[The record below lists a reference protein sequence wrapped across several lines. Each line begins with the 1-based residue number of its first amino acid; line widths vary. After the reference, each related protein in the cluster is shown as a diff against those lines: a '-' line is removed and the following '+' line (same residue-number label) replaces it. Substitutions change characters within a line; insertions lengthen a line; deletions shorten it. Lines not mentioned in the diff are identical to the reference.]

1 MSSNE
6 SSSRGSTDTAE
17 RTVQVIGFGPRLI
30 AMIIDGILV
39 FFFGMLLAAAVGT
52 VLIVLE
58 WYVPSESLPVN
69 VMTILSGLA
78 VSVLYFC
85 GSWVNSGRTLGKM
98 VVGNQVVRADGTP
111 LTWGKALLRYLGY
124 IVSAIALSIGFLWVA
139 FDKKRQ
145 GWHDKL
151 AGTVVVD
158 IDTKFSPDDRVK
170 LAPKDPKPDWI
181 WLVVWVVAA
190 IAMPGALVASLLL
203 LGPFIFGLITNLVRG
218 G

>member
-1 MSSNE
+1 MSTNE
-6 SSSRGSTDTAE
+6 TSSTGSTGTEE

-39 FFFGMLLAAAVGT
+39 AFFGLILAAIVGV

-58 WYVPSESLPVN
+58 FYVPSDTLPVN
-69 VMTILSGLA
+69 VTTWLSGLA
-78 VSVLYFC
+78 VSVVYFC
-85 GSWVNSGRTLGKM
+85 GSWVNSGQTLGKR

-111 LTWGKALLRYLGY
+111 MTWGRALLRFLGY
-124 IVSAIALSIGFLWVA
+124 IVSGIVLSIGFLWVA

-158 IDTKFSPDDRVK
+158 EDTKFSADDQVK
-170 LAPKDPKPDWI
+170 LTPKDPQPGWV
-181 WLVVWVVAA
+181 WLVVWVVTA
-190 IAMPGALVASLLL
+190 IAIPGALFASLLL
-203 LGPFIFGLITNLVRG
+203 LGPFVFATIANLIG

>member
-1 MSSNE
+1 MSTNVSDSQGAN
-6 SSSRGSTDTAE
+6 DKAE

-30 AMIIDGILV
+30 AMLIDGLLV
-39 FFFGMLLAAAVGT
+39 GFFGLLLAAAVGT
-52 VLIVLE
+52 TLIVLE
-58 WYVPSESLPVN
+58 FYVPSDRLPVD
-69 VMTILSGLA
+69 VMTFLSGLA

-85 GSWVNSGRTLGKM
+85 GSWVNSGRTLGKR

-124 IVSAIALSIGFLWVA
+124 IVSAVVLSIGFLWVA

-158 IDTKFSPDDRVK
+158 EDTKFSPDDKVK
-170 LAPKDPKPDWI
+170 LAPKDPKPGWI
-181 WLVVWVVAA
+181 WLVIWAVMA
-190 IAMPGALVASLLL
+190 IAIPGALVASLLL
-203 LGPFIFGLITNLVRG
+203 LGPFVFGMITNLIR
-218 G
+218 